1 MPITNCG
8 FPPMSVIGAPPNIQ
22 ITSGAQ
28 HLVFKG
34 PTTQVEIGFDATMFQ
49 NQAGSQ
55 LLTPAQS
62 GSGPSA
68 SPPVVVAQPKVKVVE
83 ALIDTGASESCID
96 EVLAQE
102 LGLPMIDQANG
113 SGIGGT
119 ASFNV
124 YLGHIRI
131 VGLNAVQ
138 FGRFMGVKLTDGG
151 QPHCALIGRSM
162 MQNMILVYDGRTGSV
177 SLAI

>member
-8 FPPMSVIGAPPNIQ
+8 FPPVSFVGTPPNVTIMP
-22 ITSGAQ
+22 GAQ
-28 HLVFKG
+28 HLVHKG
-34 PTTQVEIGFDATMFQ
+34 PTTLVEIGFDATMFQ

-55 LLTPAQS
+55 LLTPAQPS
-62 GSGPSA
+62 GSQGVSTPA
-68 SPPVVVAQPKVKVVE
+68 VVTPPKLKIVE
-83 ALIDTGASESCID
+83 ALIDTGASECCID
-96 EVLAQE
+96 EALAKE

-119 ASFNV
+119 ESFNV

-162 MQNMILVYDGRTGSV
+162 MQNMILVYDGRNGAV
-177 SLAI
+177 SLAV